1 MTGYSTIEYETADQ
15 VARIW
20 MNRPKTHNAQNELM
34 LAELEAAFAAAA
46 ADPDVRVI
54 VLAGRGRSFSS
65 GHDLKRTVEGAAEQD
80 IIELR
85 KTAEG
90 RLKHEY
96 GSFYRHALTIRN
108 VPKPT
113 IAQVHGH
120 CIAAGLMLAAMCDLI
135 VAGRGASFSN
145 PVLRMGALGVEVLVE
160 PWELGVRKAKEFLF
174 LGDSLTAAE
183 AKDLGLVNRV
193 VADEELTA
201 EVDTLAQRIAAL
213 PPVAAQLMKQSLN
226 ATYDAMGQQQSLT
239 YHFMTHQLSHAT
251 DEYQQII
258 APKDGRKLKD
268 FLAVRDAGAS
278 GHTAEG
284 MTG

>member
-1 MTGYSTIEYETADQ
+1 MTYSTIEYEKADL

-20 MNRPKTHNAQNELM
+20 MNRPEVHNAQNELM
-34 LAELEAAFAAAA
+34 LAELDTAFATAG
-46 ADPDVRVI
+46 ADPEVRVI

-85 KTAEG
+85 KTTEG

-96 GSFYRHALTIRN
+96 TSYYSHALRIRD

-120 CIAAGLMLAAMCDLI
+120 CIAAGLMLASMCDLI
-135 VAGRGASFSN
+135 VASRGAAFSN

-174 LGDSLTAAE
+174 LGDSLTADE
-183 AKDLGLVNRV
+183 AKDLGMVNRV
-193 VADEELTA
+193 VDDADLTA
-201 EVDTLAQRIAAL
+201 EVDALAQRITTL

-226 ATYDAMGQQQSLT
+226 ATWDAMGQQQSWS
-239 YHFMTHQLSHAT
+239 YHFMIHQLSHAT
-251 DEYQQII
+251 DEYQRII
-258 APKDGRKLKD
+258 APREGRKLKE
-268 FLAVRDAGAS
+268 FIAVRDAGA
-278 GHTAEG
+278 
-284 MTG
+284 TG

>member
-1 MTGYSTIEYETADQ
+1 VSDWQTIEYSRSGA

-34 LAELEAAFAAAA
+34 LAELDAAFAAAA
-46 ADPDVRVI
+46 ADSQVHVI

-65 GHDLKRTVEGAAEQD
+65 GHDLKRTVEGTTEQD

-90 RLKHEY
+90 RLQHEY
-96 GSFYRHALTIRN
+96 SSYYSHALRIRD

-135 VAGRGASFSN
+135 IAGRSALFSN
-145 PVLRMGALGVEVLVE
+145 PVVRMGALGTEVLVE
-160 PWELGVRKAKEFLF
+160 PWELGIRKAKEFLF
-174 LGDSLTAAE
+174 LGDALTAEE
-183 AKDLGLVNRV
+183 ARELGLANRV
-193 VADEELTA
+193 VDDEVLT
-201 EVDTLAQRIAAL
+201 ETVDNLAGRIASL

-226 ATYDAMGQQQSLT
+226 ATWDAMGQQQAWK

-258 APKDGRKLKD
+258 APREGRQLKA
-268 FLAVRDAGAS
+268 FLDVRDSGAS
-278 GHTAEG
+278 G
-284 MTG
+284 